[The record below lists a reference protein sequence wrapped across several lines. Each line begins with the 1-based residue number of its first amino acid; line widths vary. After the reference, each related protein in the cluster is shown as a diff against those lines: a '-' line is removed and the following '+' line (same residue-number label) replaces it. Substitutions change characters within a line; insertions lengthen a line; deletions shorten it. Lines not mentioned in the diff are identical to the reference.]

1 MNQSKPQSFGRVM
14 LGFFLLAIGLLSIP
28 LGFILFVIA
37 GMSAGLAGPIGA
49 VGGLVFLIGGF
60 MFLLEFAYLVKPEF
74 NKVIIL
80 TKIQIFLFL
89 LSMILVF
96 EAWLVSLTALI
107 LSSLLLMYCVGSK
120 KMGE

>member
-1 MNQSKPQSFGRVM
+1 M
-14 LGFFLLAIGLLSIP
+14 
-28 LGFILFVIA
+28 
-37 GMSAGLAGPIGA
+37 
-49 VGGLVFLIGGF
+49 IGGF

-74 NKVIIL
+74 NKVITL
-80 TKIQIFLFL
+80 AKIQIFLFL